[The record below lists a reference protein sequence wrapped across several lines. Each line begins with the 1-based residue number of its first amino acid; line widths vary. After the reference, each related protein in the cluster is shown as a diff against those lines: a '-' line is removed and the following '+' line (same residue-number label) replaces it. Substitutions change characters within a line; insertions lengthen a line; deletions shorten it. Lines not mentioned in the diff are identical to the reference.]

1 MRLQKIPLLKVLR
14 LPWLKARQ
22 VGILTGLV
30 AVAMIPIVGK
40 ALLQNSPRN
49 IPEFIN
55 RLPDAND
62 QAKMRQQ
69 QMSQQDFEAANALRN
84 KQVSEQTAKLLKLAN
99 DLKVE
104 VDRAGKDTLS
114 LNAIRKADAI
124 EKLAHNI
131 KEKMTVTAA
140 TPSTN

>member
-1 MRLQKIPLLKVLR
+1 MRIQRIPFPKMR
-14 LPWLKARQ
+14 PLPWLKTRQ
-22 VGILTGLV
+22 VGIFAGLV
-30 AVAMIPIVGK
+30 AVAMIPLVGK

-49 IPEFIN
+49 LPEFIN